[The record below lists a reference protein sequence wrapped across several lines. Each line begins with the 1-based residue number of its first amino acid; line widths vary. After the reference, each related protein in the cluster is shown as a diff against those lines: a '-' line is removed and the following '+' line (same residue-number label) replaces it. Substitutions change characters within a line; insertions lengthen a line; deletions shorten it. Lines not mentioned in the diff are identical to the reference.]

1 MWNCIQIEEFDS
13 NTGRLRRKLIFDE
26 ISNKRQ
32 TITKYRNVH
41 FKPFYRLKHLKWFKL
56 GFICIISLVCF
67 KLCSAKLENPDFS
80 M

>member
-41 FKPFYRLKHLKWFKL
+41 FKLFLSFKL
-56 GFICIISLVCF
+56 LKLV
-67 KLCSAKLENPDFS
+67 ENEIYMQYKFG
-80 M
+80 